1 MIAAERPSDPRSVVV
16 ALPRDWAPSAAWAK
30 AMLTLDHVAP
40 WLVPTDLADLTV
52 SPGDAPARRLG
63 PYPEAAQQAE
73 VSQRQLRPVAQTFTR
88 LQRFGQILTS
98 PEAYLPSFTAALRRA
113 QSAAWRA
120 HPADGQVYADKV
132 AAALL
137 FETHKVRILPR
148 GQVTLSSRTGG
159 IPLAVRNGLTQDV
172 RITVQLTSIPA
183 FRLDAQSSE
192 VQTLRAGSTASVEVP
207 ASATADGRIQ
217 VVARLTTPAGDPFG
231 GTVAFDLRATGYGE
245 VARLVAGVLVVLL
258 GLAVIVRVV
267 RRIRA
272 GAAAAD
278 AAAADIIAEEAEHR

>member
-1 MIAAERPSDPRSVVV
+1 MCGSPSS
-16 ALPRDWAPSAAWAK
+16 
-30 AMLTLDHVAP
+30 
-40 WLVPTDLADLTV
+40 
-52 SPGDAPARRLG
+52 
-63 PYPEAAQQAE
+63 
-73 VSQRQLRPVAQTFTR
+73 
-88 LQRFGQILTS
+88 
-98 PEAYLPSFTAALRRA
+98 
-113 QSAAWRA
+113 
-120 HPADGQVYADKV
+120 
-132 AAALL
+132 
-137 FETHKVRILPR
+137 
-148 GQVTLSSRTGG
+148 
-159 IPLAVRNGLTQDV
+159 
-172 RITVQLTSIPA
+172 TSIPA
-183 FRLDAQSSE
+183 FRLDAQPSE